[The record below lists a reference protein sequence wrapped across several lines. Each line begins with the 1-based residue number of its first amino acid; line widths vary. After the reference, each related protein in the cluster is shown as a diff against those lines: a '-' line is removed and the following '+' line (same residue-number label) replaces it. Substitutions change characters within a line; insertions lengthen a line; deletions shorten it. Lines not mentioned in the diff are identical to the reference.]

1 MTKLLILNLN
11 NRLSFSTKNRDFKGN
26 NQDETISLFVDL
38 NKSYNSK
45 KLDQIVKIFASTAL
59 IITVFLS
66 WSIPAL
72 ASKWTNIIATRM
84 LELQQ
89 SNERWISIDLST
101 QRLIAWEGNEAVY
114 AVIVSTGKA
123 STPTRLGTFQIQ
135 TKYPTTRMTGPGY
148 DVPDVPY
155 TMYYDGGMAIHGA
168 YWHNMFGTP
177 VSHGCT
183 NVAVNHAK
191 WLFDWA
197 SVGTPVIV
205 HN

>member
-1 MTKLLILNLN
+1 MKNLLNSKVTNKLVCSKEFGALKDN
-11 NRLSFSTKNRDFKGN
+11 NSDKKFGFSVSFP
-26 NQDETISLFVDL
+26 
-38 NKSYNSK
+38 KSYSSK
-45 KLDQIVKIFASTAL
+45 NWYQIVKIFASAAL
-59 IITVFLS
+59 IITTFFS
-66 WSIPAL
+66 SSIPAK
-72 ASKWTNIIATRM
+72 ASRWENVIATRM

-89 SNERWISIDLST
+89 SDERWISIDLST
-101 QRLIAWEGNEAVY
+101 QRLIAWEGNKAVY

-123 STPTRLGTFQIQ
+123 STPTRLGTFRVQ
-135 TKYPTTRMTGPGY
+135 TKYRTARMRGPGY

-197 SVGTPVIV
+197 SVGTPVVV
-205 HN
+205 HE

>member
-1 MTKLLILNLN
+1 MKNLLSHAFSEQLVFSKKNHNLQ
-11 NRLSFSTKNRDFKGN
+11 DN
-26 NQDETISLFVDL
+26 NQEKNLGFSVGLP
-38 NKSYNSK
+38 KSYNSK
-45 KLDQIVKIFASTAL
+45 NWYQIVKIFASAAL
-59 IITVFLS
+59 TITTFFS
-66 WSIPAL
+66 WSIPAK
-72 ASKWTNIIATRM
+72 ATQWENVIATRM

-89 SNERWISIDLST
+89 SDERWISIDLST
-101 QRLIAWEGNEAVY
+101 QRLIAWEGNKAVY

-123 STPTRLGTFQIQ
+123 STPTRLGTFRVY
-135 TKYPTTRMTGPGY
+135 TKYRTTRMTGPGY

-197 SVGTPVIV
+197 SVGTPVVV

>member
-1 MTKLLILNLN
+1 MVK
-11 NRLSFSTKNRDFKGN
+11 K
-26 NQDETISLFVDL
+26 ISLSVIL
-38 NKSYNSK
+38 SESSNSK
-45 KLDQIVKIFASTAL
+45 NSDKIVKIFASIAL
-59 IITVFLS
+59 TITTFLS
-66 WSIPAL
+66 WSMPAL
-72 ASKWTNIIATRM
+72 PSKWENIIATRM

-89 SNERWISIDLST
+89 SDERWVSIDLST
-101 QRLIAWEGNEAVY
+101 QRLIAWKGNRAVY

-123 STPTRLGTFQIQ
+123 STPTRLGTFRIQ
-135 TKYPTTRMTGPGY
+135 TKYRTARMTGPGY

-168 YWHNMFGTP
+168 YWHNKFGTP

-191 WLFDWA
+191 WLFEWA

>member
-1 MTKLLILNLN
+1 MKNLLSLGFTKKLV
-11 NRLSFSTKNRDFKGN
+11 SSSSKNR
-26 NQDETISLFVDL
+26 
-38 NKSYNSK
+38 Y
-45 KLDQIVKIFASTAL
+45 QIVKIFASAAL
-59 IITVFLS
+59 TITTFFS
-66 WSIPAL
+66 WSIPAK
-72 ASKWTNIIATRM
+72 ASQWENVIATRM

-89 SNERWISIDLST
+89 SKERWISIDLST
-101 QRLIAWEGNEAVY
+101 QRLIAWEGNKAVY

-123 STPTRLGTFQIQ
+123 STPTRLGTFRVY
-135 TKYPTTRMTGPGY
+135 TKYRTTRMTGPGY

-168 YWHNMFGTP
+168 YWHNRFGTP

-191 WLFDWA
+191 WLFNWA
-197 SVGTPVIV
+197 SVGTPVVV